1 MDELAF
7 RTAKDESYHA
17 AGFAGLGIPLTSV
30 TRGAHGGW
38 GETRCA
44 PQVHGDDRLRAT
56 ELCIGMLVPA
66 VWDAS
71 GSSGTSRFATKL
83 IATFDLGMS
92 EVWRSAERLVAEP
105 MFTVRRRAVESALLT
120 SLSLTTDE
128 VRKLV
133 A

>member
-1 MDELAF
+1 MTGSGQLNSAS
-7 RTAKDESYHA
+7 ACSSQ
-17 AGFAGLGIPLTSV
+17 PS
-30 TRGAHGGW
+30 
-38 GETRCA
+38 
-44 PQVHGDDRLRAT
+44 
-56 ELCIGMLVPA
+56 GMHPGPVR
-66 VWDAS
+66 
-71 GSSGTSRFATKL
+71 TSRFATKL